1 MNLGTYP
8 VNVADEQGE
17 LFLRICGRNIRVK
30 SSDPWKI

>member
-17 LFLRICGRNIRVK
+17 LLLLICGRNIMVK
-30 SSDPWKI
+30 SSDPRKI